1 MGKAWTEENVKQ
13 VLEEV
18 ENRLFSIRTTTKKY
32 DMTGYLEL
40 KLK

>member
-18 ENRLFSIRTTTKKY
+18 ENRLLSIRTTTKEY